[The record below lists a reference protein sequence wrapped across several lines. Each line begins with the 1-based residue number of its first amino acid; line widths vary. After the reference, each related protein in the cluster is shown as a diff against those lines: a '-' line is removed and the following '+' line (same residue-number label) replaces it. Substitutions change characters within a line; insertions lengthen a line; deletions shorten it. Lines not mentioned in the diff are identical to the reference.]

1 MYGLPTMDAA
11 SRVCAPLA
19 AALSTNADID
29 PFAKKIESVSNK
41 PSIISRRNSSEIIDS
56 SNLQGFFEGWP
67 KIERVFLCHGQSGS
81 VVSGFNS
88 AKKGRAPLPP
98 SQAVMHF
105 SSAKKE
111 RAPLP
116 PSQAAAH
123 TTTHRLAV
131 NLMDSSVSTVAGHH
145 KNPKKGFLG
154 HLRAMWKRIDLPL
167 IDILPPKY

>member
-81 VVSGFNS
+81 VVSGF
-88 AKKGRAPLPP
+88 
-98 SQAVMHF
+98 